1 MGGAVDRGLA
11 AWVAVCRGQICK
23 MQISGTQLELA
34 DARQSLAAVMQGRA
48 VIIISH
54 DARIASLADRAV
66 LLESGKLVAEGT
78 PAEIFARA

>member
-1 MGGAVDRGLA
+1 MAANPHAVILDE
-11 AWVAVCRGQICK
+11 
-23 MQISGTQLELA
+23 STTQLDLA
-34 DARQSLAAVMQGRA
+34 DARESLAAVMEGRA

-66 LLESGKLVAEGT
+66 LLEEGQLVAEGS